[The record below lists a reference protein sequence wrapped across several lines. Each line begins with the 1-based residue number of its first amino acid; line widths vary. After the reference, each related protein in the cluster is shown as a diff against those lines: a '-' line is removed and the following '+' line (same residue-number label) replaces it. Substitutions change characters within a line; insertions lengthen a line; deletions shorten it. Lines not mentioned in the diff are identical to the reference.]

1 MTLKIHAAPTLFMR
15 VALFVRV
22 WCSTSIRLICPLFSQ
37 LARGSGMASV
47 SSRRL
52 RKELS
57 EINAEGCPCGT
68 YFCLSVAHL
77 FTPQHAGIKL
87 LSADDFET
95 WFFSIEVLGE
105 SLYQA
110 SPFRTPCSL
119 LNSVPLGGGLQI
131 NVSLRRELP
140 HLLPGGP
147 VRHRPELPGPPTPS
161 TLTVFEP

>member
-1 MTLKIHAAPTLFMR
+1 MAA
-15 VALFVRV
+15 
-22 WCSTSIRLICPLFSQ
+22 
-37 LARGSGMASV
+37 V

-57 EINAEGCPCGT
+57 EIHTEGCPCGN
-68 YFCLSVAHL
+68 SVSPNVAHP

-110 SPFRTPCSL
+110 SPQRTPHSY
-119 LNSVPLGGGLQI
+119 LNPVPLGRGFQI
-131 NVSLRRELP
+131 NVSLRRKLP
-140 HLLPGGP
+140 DLFPSGS
-147 VRHRPELPGPPTPS
+147 VRHRQGPSGAHTS
-161 TLTVFEP
+161 GTSAVLETVRR